1 MATAQPAS
9 TDALADLNRLFALQ
23 KTAERAQPNP
33 PWEVRRDRL
42 RGLQSA
48 VTARKKQIAEAVDAD
63 FGGRSRDETLM
74 LEVFVVLESLKHLLK
89 HTREWMLP
97 RSRPMSWVMQPATGT
112 VVLQPLGVVGIIG
125 PWNYPVQ
132 LALVPLATAIAA
144 GNRALIKPSEFTPAT
159 NQVLAELL
167 ADCLPEEVAAL
178 TPGGVEVAVA
188 FSQLPWD
195 HLFFTGSTSVGR
207 HVMRAASDNLVP
219 VTLELGG
226 KSPAIVHER
235 FPMPVA
241 AERIAFGKL
250 INAGQ
255 TCIAPD
261 YALIQRG
268 QVDAFVDAFSAAAKK
283 SYPSWLGNKDFTSIV
298 NERHYERLQGLL
310 KDAEDKGAKLV
321 PLNHAGE
328 TEDPAAH
335 KMIPTLVL
343 DATED
348 MAILQD
354 EIFGPLLPVV
364 PYDSLDDALDYVN
377 DHPRPLALYYFD
389 HDKGRVDRVL
399 NGTTSGGA
407 TINDTVLHVAAES
420 LPFGGVGPSG
430 MGAYHGEEGFETFS
444 HKKGVFHQARVNS
457 ATLAR
462 PPYGR
467 TFKALMKA
475 LVR

>member
-1 MATAQPAS
+1 MASVS
-9 TDALADLNRLFALQ
+9 TPESAGVAELNRLFSLQ
-23 KTAERAQPNP
+23 RTAERAASNP
-33 PWEVRRDRL
+33 PFKVRRDRL
-42 RGLQSA
+42 RALQSSLMA
-48 VTARKKQIAEAVDAD
+48 KRTALAEAVDAD
-63 FGGRSRDETLM
+63 FGGRSQDETLL
-74 LEVFVVLESLKHLLK
+74 LEIYVVLESIKHLLK

-97 RSRPMSWVMQPATGT
+97 RQRSMSWVMQPATGR

-132 LALVPLATAIAA
+132 LSLIPLATAIAA
-144 GNRALIKPSEFTPAT
+144 GNRSLIKPSEFTPHT

-167 ADCLPEEVAAL
+167 ADCLPDEVAAL
-178 TPGGVEVAVA
+178 TPGGVDVAVA
-188 FSQLPWD
+188 FSQQPFD

-207 HVMRAASDNLVP
+207 HVMRAAADNLVP

-226 KSPAIVHER
+226 KSPAIVNEH
-235 FPMPVA
+235 FPLGVA

-261 YALIQRG
+261 YALVQRD

-283 SYPSWLGNKDFTSIV
+283 SYPTWLDNKDFTAIV
-298 NERHYERLQGLL
+298 NDRHYTRLQGLL
-310 KDAEDKGAKLV
+310 TDAQDKGARLV
-321 PLNHAGE
+321 PLNHASE

-343 DATED
+343 DPTDD

-364 PYDSLDDALDYVN
+364 PYDTLDDALAYVN

-389 HDKGRVDRVL
+389 HDKTRVDQVL

-407 TINDTVLHVAAES
+407 TINDTVLHVAADS

-430 MGAYHGEEGFETFS
+430 MGAYHGQEGFETFS
-444 HKKGVFHQARVNS
+444 HKKGVLLQARVNT

-467 TFKALMKA
+467 TFRALMKA

>member
-1 MATAQPAS
+1 ME
-9 TDALADLNRLFALQ
+9 ALASQEVAELNRLFALQ
-23 KTAERAQPNP
+23 RQAERAQSNP
-33 PWEVRRDRL
+33 SFEVRRDRL
-42 RGLQSA
+42 RALQRSLMSHRDA
-48 VTARKKQIAEAVDAD
+48 LAAAVDAD
-63 FGGRSRDETLM
+63 FGGRSRDETLL
-74 LEVFVVLESLKHLLK
+74 LEVYVVLEALKHLQK
-89 HTREWMLP
+89 HTKEWMLP
-97 RSRPMSWVMQPATGT
+97 RQRPLSWVMQPATGR

-132 LALVPLATAIAA
+132 LSLVPLATAIAA
-144 GNRALIKPSEFTPAT
+144 GNRVLIKPSEFTPAT
-159 NQVLAELL
+159 NQVLADLL
-167 ADCLPEEVAAL
+167 AECLPEEVAAL
-178 TPGGVEVAVA
+178 TPGGVDVAVA
-188 FSQLPWD
+188 FSQQPFD

-207 HVMRAASDNLVP
+207 HVMRAAADNLVP

-235 FPMPVA
+235 FPMAVA

-261 YALIQRG
+261 YALIQRD
-268 QVDAFVDAFSAAAKK
+268 QVDAFVDGFAAAARK
-283 SYPSWLGNKDFTSIV
+283 SYPTWLDNKDFTAVV
-298 NERHYERLQGLL
+298 NHRHYTRLQALL
-310 KDAEDKGAKLV
+310 IDAESKGARLV
-321 PLNHAGE
+321 PLNHANE
-328 TEDPAAH
+328 TQDDETH

-343 DATED
+343 DATEE
-348 MAILQD
+348 MEVLQD
-354 EIFGPLLPVV
+354 EIFGPVLPIV
-364 PYDSLDDALDYVN
+364 PYDTLDDALAYVN

-389 HDKGRVDRVL
+389 HDDRRVERVL
-399 NGTTSGGA
+399 GSTTSGGV

-430 MGAYHGEEGFETFS
+430 MGAYHGQEGFETFS
-444 HKKGVFHQARVNS
+444 HKKGVFLQARVNT
-457 ATLAR
+457 AALAR